1 LRSAGILSDS
11 AEAGLADCSRGRL
24 ALHAVGETPTGQP
37 PGRRRYFFPA
47 FRKLKELCEH
57 NAGGAPA
64 PHWSASHLVAARC
77 TMIVAQMKIN
87 TLRFLIVMLALLSPV
102 AADSRPDV
110 HAIAQAV
117 DYHYNHLQTLQ
128 AEFAE
133 AYRGAG
139 VERTESGSLWLKK
152 PGKMRWEYRSPKEK
166 LFLSDGKDAW
176 FYLPGDHQ
184 VRRTSVKKLDDL
196 RSPLGFLLGKTRLEK
211 ELDGLS
217 LAPDMTPLNP
227 GNIVLRGV
235 PKTMADRIREVIL
248 EITPD
253 FHIVRIQFEEADES
267 VTEYRFSDQRENV
280 AIADQ
285 RFKFAAPPG
294 VEVIDGDFG
303 Q

>member
-1 LRSAGILSDS
+1 MIAGPIFILV
-11 AEAGLADCSRGRL
+11 
-24 ALHAVGETPTGQP
+24 ALL
-37 PGRRRYFFPA
+37 PA
-47 FRKLKELCEH
+47 F
-57 NAGGAPA
+57 
-64 PHWSASHLVAARC
+64 AANPSLD
-77 TMIVAQMKIN
+77 I
-87 TLRFLIVMLALLSPV
+87 
-102 AADSRPDV
+102 

-117 DYHYNHLQTLQ
+117 DNRYNRLQTLQ
-128 AEFAE
+128 AEFTE
-133 AYRGAG
+133 TYRGAG
-139 VERTESGSLWLKK
+139 IERTESGSLWLKK

-184 VRRTSVKKLDDL
+184 VRRSSAKRLDDL

-217 LAPDMTPLNP
+217 AAPDLAPLTP

-235 PKTMADRIREVIL
+235 PKAMANRVNEVVL

-253 FHIVRIQFEEADES
+253 YHIARIQFEEADES
-267 VTEYRFSDQRENV
+267 VTEYRFSGERENI

-285 RFKFAAPPG
+285 LFRFSPPHG
-294 VEVIDGDFG
+294 VEIVDGEFG